1 MVYNRN
7 NTDFNTQTNIRVNR
21 DKKDLMK
28 RKGYKLQDLL
38 DISMNVVLN
47 VEGLGEPEILKQIEA
62 IDEQMRNLK
71 VERALLV
78 DRLNEEKEKQRD
90 AVKNRYYEQL
100 KAQYLTKWDF
110 DETDDALI
118 NKVAL
123 TMNMEKIE
131 IMNKIILECKQEAK
145 QHTI

>member
-1 MVYNRN
+1 MERHNPG
-7 NTDFNTQTNIRVNR
+7 
-21 DKKDLMK
+21 K
-28 RKGYKLQDLL
+28 
-38 DISMNVVLN
+38 
-47 VEGLGEPEILKQIEA
+47 LKQ
-62 IDEQMRNLK
+62 QNKPFKRRTGSK
-71 VERALLV
+71 RHQKK
-78 DRLNEEKEKQRD
+78 KEKQR
-90 AVKNRYYEQL
+90 AEVKNRYYEQL

-123 TMNMEKIE
+123 TMTIEKIE